1 MSSGPAPVRRHELR
15 RPVLELPHEAPL
27 RGVTS
32 MRERET
38 VRRIAAT
45 RETGPGRVL
54 VGPKVLGKGYARI
67 VSVKD
72 GSGRIES
79 FDLAT
84 RKWLVAPN
92 SVTFAEVWSAPAVP
106 INVLPGLAE
115 SD

>member
-1 MSSGPAPVRRHELR
+1 M
-15 RPVLELPHEAPL
+15 
-27 RGVTS
+27 
-32 MRERET
+32 
-38 VRRIAAT
+38 RRIAAT
-45 RETGPGRVL
+45 REPVSGRVL

-67 VSVKD
+67 VALKD

-92 SVTFAEVWSAPAVP
+92 SVTFTDVWSAPAVP
-106 INVLPGLAE
+106 FDLLSGIAE